1 MDGTPRFQPCRTG
14 REEPEGETGRT
25 EEKQGSQVVE
35 RLEKE
40 TEGRKVS
47 PESSASKGPGQKG
60 TEHSAAPFLQLRA
73 KAAFILLIIL
83 PWAMQVHP
91 QDSLFRFH
99 QGTPSSFMSSGV
111 KIETQGKELLH
122 LTLSPKYKMP

>member
-1 MDGTPRFQPCRTG
+1 MDGTPAFPTLQDWGG
-14 REEPEGETGRT
+14 RNQ
-25 EEKQGSQVVE
+25 KE
-35 RLEKE
+35 RLGGQRKSRAARWWRGWRKE

-60 TEHSAAPFLQLRA
+60 TEHSAAPFCGSEP

-91 QDSLFRFH
+91 QDSLFISIRGLH
-99 QGTPSSFMSSGV
+99 QVLRPVG
-111 KIETQGKELLH
+111 
-122 LTLSPKYKMP
+122 